1 MKTSKGKVG
10 RTPLREGNFLSWRS
24 EVCYSI
30 EIHAQ
35 ETIILLL
42 IFSGH
47 CGATSATLSQTR
59 APTLGTEVCYIVNR
73 EHWILLRASS
83 ECLNLIK
90 LVFS

>member
-42 IFSGH
+42 IFFWSLWGYFSYFVTNQSTYIRNR
-47 CGATSATLSQTR
+47 GLLYSQQR
-59 APTLGTEVCYIVNR
+59 ALDTAQGQFRMLKFN
-73 EHWILLRASS
+73 
-83 ECLNLIK
+83 
-90 LVFS
+90 